1 KSIRWLTLKRP
12 GNLTPAEQKALEVVK
27 QAIPAL
33 AMAYD
38 FKEAFFCIYDEPD
51 KQSAQNAF
59 EAWENSLPP
68 YGMEPFKN
76 MVKTV

>member
-1 KSIRWLTLKRP
+1 
-12 GNLTPAEQKALEVVK
+12 
-27 QAIPAL
+27 
-33 AMAYD
+33 MAYD

-59 EAWENSLPP
+59 EAWKNSLPP

-76 MVKTV
+76 W